1 MPNNQNRNVIKTV
14 AVNKKDL
21 VRANK
26 YLGSAGYR
34 ICAYT
39 GELLRL
45 NKQNFNYMSSDKFGF
60 QPISRKGQSLYNTNK
75 LNATVEVTDYIRN
88 NGSSTELV

>member
-1 MPNNQNRNVIKTV
+1 MPNNKNRNVIKT
-14 AVNKKDL
+14 ASVNAKDL

-45 NKQNFNYMSSDKFGF
+45 NSKNFHKMSSDQFGF
-60 QPISRKGQSLYNTNK
+60 QPISKVGKAIYNSDALEAK
-75 LNATVEVTDYIRN
+75 VETQGYIRN
-88 NGSSTELV
+88 AGATTELV